1 MNVELR
7 VIKYRPNYESI
18 MILPHH
24 QRLQPEV
31 SVFLLWRRKWWKCY
45 KSIGIE
51 VSISISI
58 LLRQSIDIGIDDT
71 FKAGIDIE
79 YWRYFWKISITTL
92 LLAAQKLAY
101 GVLVVLLAC
110 AVAVWSAVNVAGTR
124 LQDLV
129 PNIGKID
136 DPENWEQVHCDVIE
150 RCAL

>member
-1 MNVELR
+1 MLNA
-7 VIKYRPNYESI
+7 KND
-18 MILPHH
+18 H
-24 QRLQPEV
+24 
-31 SVFLLWRRKWWKCY
+31 Y
-45 KSIGIE
+45 KSINIE
-51 VSISISI
+51 VSISI
-58 LLRQSIDIGIDDT
+58 LLWQSIDIGIDDT